1 MENKQTIAV
10 KVISPAATLKSIS
23 VGETRVIR
31 SREKN
36 KRKNFVPLPAS
47 RLARYGYTFY
57 TRMCPEGVLVTRT
70 Q

>member
-31 SREKN
+31 SRDIKEN
-36 KRKNFVPLPAS
+36 IVRSTAS

>member
-31 SREKN
+31 RRDIKENVVRST
-36 KRKNFVPLPAS
+36 AS

>member
-10 KVISPAATLKSIS
+10 KVISPAATLKSIH

-31 SREKN
+31 SRDIKEN
-36 KRKNFVPLPAS
+36 IVRSTAS

>member
-31 SREKN
+31 SRDIKEN
-36 KRKNFVPLPAS
+36 VVRSTAS

-57 TRMCPEGVLVTRT
+57 TRMCPEGVLVTRI

>member
-1 MENKQTIAV
+1 MENKKTIAV

-31 SREKN
+31 SRDIKEN
-36 KRKNFVPLPAS
+36 VVRSTAS

-57 TRMCPEGVLVTRT
+57 TRMCSEGVLVTRT

>member
-1 MENKQTIAV
+1 MGNKQTIAV

-31 SREKN
+31 SRDIKEN
-36 KRKNFVPLPAS
+36 IVRSTAS

>member
-31 SREKN
+31 RRDIKENVVRST
-36 KRKNFVPLPAS
+36 AS

-57 TRMCPEGVLVTRT
+57 THMCPEGVLVTRT